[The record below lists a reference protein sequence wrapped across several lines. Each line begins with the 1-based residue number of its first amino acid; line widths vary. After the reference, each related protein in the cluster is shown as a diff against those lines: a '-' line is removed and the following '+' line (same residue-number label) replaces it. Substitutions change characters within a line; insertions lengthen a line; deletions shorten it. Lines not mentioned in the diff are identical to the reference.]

1 MSLSRLSSMHV
12 FYKNQITHLPTCLAC
27 LRAHVPMCLACLRAH
42 LPTCLACLRVQ
53 VPYVPY
59 VLRCLSCLTC
69 LRANVPYVPCML
81 TYQHA
86 FHVNWQRTL
95 PLHVQKVL
103 TGLFFGSEIVLLPCL
118 VLPSSFDLFL
128 TNLLNCCPAC

>member
-42 LPTCLACLRVQ
+42 VPTCLACLRVQ

-69 LRANVPYVPCML
+69 LRANVPFVPCML

-95 PLHVQKVL
+95 PPHVQKVL
-103 TGLFFGSEIVLLPCL
+103 TGLFFLEVKLFFCPVLYCPVLLIYFSLIC
-118 VLPSSFDLFL
+118 
-128 TNLLNCCPAC
+128 